1 MKKWRLLGIVLV
13 AFIVGVVGCPETQQ
27 MMKPVVDEVTE
38 PRDTTPPPVTVGGMK
53 QDEEPGEPNDRTE
66 PEEPSEVVEAPGE
79 STEPKTPADTTPPTV
94 VEVSWYGNEQMTQSL
109 TADSTVHP
117 GDTVYTVV
125 RFSEPVR
132 HVVADDNTSRP
143 ALLIVV
149 DGKTRR
155 YQILPHGVDI
165 QSGEAQSLHGDNTDY
180 LCKYTIPADTV
191 GTIALRVGGST
202 ADTAGNRV
210 TDASVHTA
218 LFSITE
224 SEPEQITLTLPPGY
238 TLPPELIPTEPTV
251 LSADEQV
258 LIQADELI
266 IIDGSSYD
274 GTAVHQYTT
283 DSPVDVI
290 SLLPY
295 KDREE
300 VYDLFVAAINLPSFT
315 EAAEKMKEINI
326 TLRILGGKARETGN
340 RDEYRAYKQQAE
352 KEQGF
357 LGLADLDPLVD
368 IYFEENPQHLQHK
381 GTGHSMYWIILEY
394 YRLQLENP
402 ELPNLFWKNRPLVE
416 AKEIQDLFRQSAR
429 KGYIFGLD
437 NPWS

>member
-1 MKKWRLLGIVLV
+1 MKKWRLLGIVLA

-27 MMKPVVDEVTE
+27 MMKPIVTE
-38 PRDTTPPPVTVGGMK
+38 PADTVVVGEVK
-53 QDEEPGEPNDRTE
+53 EDPEEKPAE
-66 PEEPSEVVEAPGE
+66 PEETPATEQPTEDATDPAP
-79 STEPKTPADTTPPTV
+79 PADTTPPTV
-94 VEVSWYGNEQMTQSL
+94 VEVAWYSDEQMTQPIV
-109 TADSTVHP
+109 DDVHP

-125 RFSEPVR
+125 KFSEPVR
-132 HVVADDNTSRP
+132 HVIASDNTSRP

-155 YQILPHGVDI
+155 YRMLPHGADI
-165 QSGEAQSLHGDNTDY
+165 QSGEAKPLHNDTDY

-191 GTIALRVGGST
+191 GTLALRVGGST

-210 TDASVHTA
+210 TEASVHTA
-218 LFSITE
+218 PFSIME
-224 SEPEQITLTLPPGY
+224 PEPEQITLTLPTGY

-251 LSADEQV
+251 LSADEQALMHTDAV
-258 LIQADELI
+258 
-266 IIDGSSYD
+266 IDWD
-274 GTAVHQYTT
+274 GTAPLERTIN
-283 DSPVDVI
+283 SPADVI

-300 VYDLFVAAINLPSFT
+300 VYDLFVASIDLPSFA

-326 TLRILGGKARETGN
+326 TLGILFGKAKETGN
-340 RDEYRAYKQQAE
+340 KDEYRSYKQQAE
-352 KEQGF
+352 EERGYM
-357 LGLADLDPLVD
+357 GLADLDPLTD
-368 IYFEENPQHLQHK
+368 IYFEENPQYLHLK
-381 GTGHSMYWIILEY
+381 GGAHSYYWIILEY

-402 ELPNLFWKNRPLVE
+402 KLPTLRLKNWPLIE
-416 AKEIQDLFRQSAR
+416 AKEILDLFRESAR